1 MTREGNK
8 KSRGRKDPARSGSN
22 STPLIK
28 STAGMTI
35 AEVVKAADAAGM
47 SYGKYVAE
55 SCRKRR
61 TGR

>member
-8 KSRGRKDPARSGSN
+8 KSRGRKDTAPSGS
-22 STPLIK
+22 SSPPLIQ

-35 AEVVKAADAAGM
+35 KDVVKAADAAGM

-61 TGR
+61 MGR